1 LGAYAKVHKSM
12 KNQKVAMPK
21 KLILALSFVVFSV
34 IFCYGSFLYW
44 KVGFSLNHV
53 VSYLYYDWENL
64 EIDADEIPVYPNA
77 KNVSI
82 THNEPIENNYRNADT
97 WKFTTND
104 SPEVV
109 WQFYIDEMEN
119 RWGFFEYPMRE
130 SPLRL
135 IIVSCPTYELNMVS
149 SSVDNTTYQV
159 TIQFI
164 TGGCM

>member
-82 THNEPIENNYRNADT
+82 PHTVLRTALA
-97 WKFTTND
+97 
-104 SPEVV
+104 
-109 WQFYIDEMEN
+109 
-119 RWGFFEYPMRE
+119 MRF
-130 SPLRL
+130 
-135 IIVSCPTYELNMVS
+135 IITLAQTKTKLTE
-149 SSVDNTTYQV
+149 
-159 TIQFI
+159 FK
-164 TGGCM
+164 